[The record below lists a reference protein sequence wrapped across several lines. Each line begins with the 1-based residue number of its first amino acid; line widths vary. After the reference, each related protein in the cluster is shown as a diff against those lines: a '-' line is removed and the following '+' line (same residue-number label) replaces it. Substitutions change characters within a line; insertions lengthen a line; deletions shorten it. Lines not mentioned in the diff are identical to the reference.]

1 MSWWRWKPGQGKG
14 KGKAQEAQVL
24 FSPEALQRAW
34 QVVRR
39 NGATPGVD
47 RVTVCRFER
56 DLGRNLAQLQ
66 GELVSGTYEPL
77 PVKRVLVP
85 KPKGGL
91 RPLAIWTLRDRVA
104 QRVVHDY
111 LVPIVE
117 PRFLD
122 CSYGFR
128 PGRSVSDAVQAVIE
142 ARDASRRWVVDADI
156 EDCFGSLDRRCL
168 MKQVKAWV
176 PEPVVVALIE
186 KWFRARIYN
195 PARGQPAMA
204 AASQGGVITPLL
216 ANLYLHPF
224 DIQITRVVSYGTLV
238 RFADDFVILCRRRRE
253 AEMALVAARQALGR
267 LRLRLNSHKTQLV
280 HFTQGFKFLGV
291 FFLRNEYF
299 YL

>member
-1 MSWWRWKPGQGKG
+1 M
-14 KGKAQEAQVL
+14 
-24 FSPEALQRAW
+24 
-34 QVVRR
+34 
-39 NGATPGVD
+39 NG
-47 RVTVCRFER
+47 
-56 DLGRNLAQLQ
+56 
-66 GELVSGTYEPL
+66 SYEPL
-77 PVKRVLVP
+77 PVQRVLVP

-128 PGRSVSDAVQAVIE
+128 PGRSVKDAVRAVTG
-142 ARDASRRWVVDADI
+142 ARDAGRRWVVDADI
-156 EDCFGSLDRRCL
+156 EDCFGSLDRRRL
-168 MKQVKAWV
+168 MKQVRAWV
-176 PEPVVVALIE
+176 SEPVVVTLIE
-186 KWFRARIYN
+186 KWFRARVYN
-195 PARGQPAMA
+195 PARGQPAVA

-224 DIQITRVVSYGTLV
+224 DEQITRVVSWGTPV

-253 AEMALVAARQALGR
+253 AESALAAARQALGR
-267 LRLRLNSHKTQLV
+267 MGLRINERKTRV
-280 HFTQGFKFLGV
+280 VYFDEGFKFLGV
-291 FFLRNEYF
+291 FFLRNEHF